1 MIAGAAHKPVDRMER
16 MAQRSLEHISA
27 DNEDGYRAQVAR
39 YPRLSSDE
47 ERRLLATRGAARDQ
61 ANQRLIEHNL
71 YLVYEAARART
82 DQRISFGDLFQE
94 GTVGL
99 ISGVE
104 HYRQPGPDFTSTLRL
119 AIAATMDDIVA
130 QTAEAQRNDQAFV
143 SAAQLLEA
151 AQRLLAERLERPAT
165 SAELAQLLKWEEARV
180 NLILGMLGEART
192 LHDQELLDYLDDHD
206 GEL

>member
-1 MIAGAAHKPVDRMER
+1 VDRMER
-16 MAQRSLEHISA
+16 MAQRSLEHTSA
-27 DNEDGYRAQVAR
+27 DQEDGYRAQVAR
-39 YPRLSSDE
+39 YPRLSSE
-47 ERRLLATRGAARDQ
+47 EEDRLLATRGAARDQ

-71 YLVYEAARART
+71 YLVYEAARARK
-82 DQRISFGDLFQE
+82 DSGVSFGDLFQE

-104 HYRQPGPDFTSTLRL
+104 HYRQSGPDFTSALRQ
-119 AIAATMDDIVA
+119 AIAASMDDLAA
-130 QTAEAQRNDQAFV
+130 QTTEAQRNDQAFV

>member
-1 MIAGAAHKPVDRMER
+1 MDRMGR
-16 MAQRSLEHISA
+16 MGQRSLDQVLA
-27 DNEDGYRAQVAR
+27 DEEDGYRAQVAR
-39 YPRLSSDE
+39 YPRLSSE
-47 ERRLLATRGAARDQ
+47 EVRRLLATHGAARDQ

-71 YLVYEAARART
+71 YLVYQAARARK
-82 DQRISFGDLFQE
+82 DRGVSFGDLFQE

-104 HYRQPGPDFTSTLRL
+104 HYRQPGPDFTSTLRQ
-119 AIAATMDDIVA
+119 AIAATLDDIVA

-151 AQRLLAERLERPAT
+151 AQRLLTARLERPAT
-165 SAELAQLLKWEEARV
+165 PAELAQLLQWEEARV

-192 LHDQELLDYLDDHD
+192 FHDQELLDYLDELD